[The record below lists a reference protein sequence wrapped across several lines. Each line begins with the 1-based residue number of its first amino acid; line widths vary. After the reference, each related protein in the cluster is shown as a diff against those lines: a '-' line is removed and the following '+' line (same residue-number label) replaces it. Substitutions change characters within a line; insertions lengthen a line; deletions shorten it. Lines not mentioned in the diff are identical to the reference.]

1 MTTFRSSTSST
12 VPPGRRAALWGTG
25 LDVWEVIATVRDND
39 SRLAAGAQYLGVSV
53 GLIEAGVASA
63 DEEDLDAGRVV
74 GGQVVARRSP
84 RMLDARSDIMSFMS
98 PGEMLRDAR
107 SRHRIDQ
114 RSLARRAGTT
124 QAQVS
129 RIERDLVSPSVTTLE
144 RLFTAM
150 GERVVLDAEPL
161 PGSNRSIE
169 DLRADLQLH
178 PGERVAQAA
187 QLSFALTSI
196 ATRA

>member
-1 MTTFRSSTSST
+1 MNAMSS
-12 VPPGRRAALWGTG
+12 
-25 LDVWEVIATVRDND
+25 
-39 SRLAAGAQYLGVSV
+39 
-53 GLIEAGVASA
+53 
-63 DEEDLDAGRVV
+63 
-74 GGQVVARRSP
+74 
-84 RMLDARSDIMSFMS
+84 
-98 PGEMLRDAR
+98 GELLRDAR
-107 SRHRIDQ
+107 RRHGIDQ

-129 RIERDLVSPSVTTLE
+129 RIERGLVSPSVTTLE